1 MSWIVEAS
9 ICPRMLALLFNI
21 VRRAT
26 RTIDT
31 QRLKLKARFGEV
43 ARTSDQ
49 NAALRGSALNER
61 HRRRISAEVH
71 DGPAQARAL
80 APLRL
85 DSLSRGIAMGR
96 GEWEMKV
103 IRGALTDAMRE
114 IWEISRGLS
123 LPQIVAAGAHARD
136 RIA

>member
-1 MSWIVEAS
+1 MSG
-9 ICPRMLALLFNI
+9 
-21 VRRAT
+21 
-26 RTIDT
+26 ID
-31 QRLKLKARFGEV
+31 A
-43 ARTSDQ
+43 
-49 NAALRGSALNER
+49 GSAPKL
-61 HRRRISAEVH
+61 H
-71 DGPAQARAL
+71 DGPAQAREL

-96 GEWEMKV
+96 GEWEMEV

-123 LPQIVAAGAHARD
+123 LPQIVAAGAHSRD